1 MKCMLFKIAVVVV
14 IMFGTQ
20 FVQATPSKVTV
31 NGIEYN
37 ATTGDVAGVAVHG
50 QAYDPNRMVMVGT
63 TWDLDAEWDAYT
75 AAGSSIRWIWATVKS
90 SGDAGNPA
98 PGPATAAE
106 TAGYFGDFNLFTGSN
121 IDSASNGSVCHFL
134 FDSPVTAGSSVNF
147 VILRRITSGVNNLTV
162 EALDANGDV
171 ISGESV
177 DLVQVDDRY
186 YEAWNG
192 TDAGMQLYN
201 VDSLDPWTTS
211 IALSGNTY
219 TGGVEAFAVQFTAG
233 TQVHGIHVAT
243 GADWLQD
250 VIAILPKYA
259 MNPVPE
265 DGNENVRDSQV
276 LSWSAPPVS
285 SGDTLTYEV
294 YLDTDPNLLVSGIDV
309 GTATSYAPSLMKG
322 NTYYWRVDVTDP
334 NFGVPA
340 VIPGSVWSFT
350 VPDTP
355 AAMLVSPDNGEMDLL
370 LDVMLD
376 WTSDSQSLTHELYLR
391 ISGEE
396 WPGTPTATINA
407 PGDTDYTPS
416 GLVWDTTYEW
426 RVDETYSGS
435 ITVTGDT
442 WSFSTATPVCNGG
455 VRLPGDE
462 DGDCVVDLN
471 DLAMT
476 AANWL
481 VCGMIPVEACP

>member
-1 MKCMLFKIAVVVV
+1 MNMKRILSITMSGML
-14 IMFGTQ
+14 MFGIQ
-20 FVQATPSKVTV
+20 FVQATPSKATV

-37 ATTGDVAGVAVHG
+37 GTTGDVTSLTIGG
-50 QAYDPNRMVMVGT
+50 QAHSQSDFVGAA
-63 TWDLDAEWDAYT
+63 WDLEAEWDAYT
-75 AAGSSIRWIWATVKS
+75 AEGSSIRWMWATVKS

-250 VIAILPKYA
+250 VIAV
-259 MNPVPE
+259 VPE
-265 DGNENVRDSQV
+265 
-276 LSWSAPPVS
+276 P
-285 SGDTLTYEV
+285 
-294 YLDTDPNLLVSGIDV
+294 
-309 GTATSYAPSLMKG
+309 
-322 NTYYWRVDVTDP
+322 
-334 NFGVPA
+334 
-340 VIPGSVWSFT
+340 
-350 VPDTP
+350 
-355 AAMLVSPDNGEMDLL
+355 
-370 LDVMLD
+370 
-376 WTSDSQSLTHELYLR
+376 
-391 ISGEE
+391 
-396 WPGTPTATINA
+396 ATI
-407 PGDTDYTPS
+407 S
-416 GLVWDTTYEW
+416 LLCM
-426 RVDETYSGS
+426 GS
-435 ITVTGDT
+435 FALLRKKRG
-442 WSFSTATPVCNGG
+442 C
-455 VRLPGDE
+455 
-462 DGDCVVDLN
+462 
-471 DLAMT
+471 
-476 AANWL
+476 
-481 VCGMIPVEACP
+481 